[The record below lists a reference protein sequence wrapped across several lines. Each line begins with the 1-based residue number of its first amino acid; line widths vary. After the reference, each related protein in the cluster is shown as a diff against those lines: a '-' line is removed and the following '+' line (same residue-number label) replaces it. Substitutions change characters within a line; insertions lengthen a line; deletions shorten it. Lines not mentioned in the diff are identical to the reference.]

1 MTQPKKSISPLT
13 IVLLI
18 IIVGSVGVM
27 FMTCQQSSESFRRH
41 DENANR
47 FREKIQREHQERLRQ
62 NP

>member
-18 IIVGSVGVM
+18 IIAGSVGVM
-27 FMTCQQSSESFRRH
+27 FMTCQQTSDSFRRH
-41 DENANR
+41 DEDGKR
-47 FREKIQREHQERLRQ
+47 KVEKLQREYREKQ